1 MRTKDGIEIEYGHI
15 QESWWKYQFTWNQF
29 LGKYYYSGERLIV
42 EHPLTA
48 ESASVMELM
57 DGYWTQSLTEFK
69 KFKGVISYINTDQDG
84 KMSKMSLMFSVGL
97 CCSSVLIYTVS
108 CLREQLCSHSIA
120 KCYTL
125 SVRHCEGVLLFFGIN
140 MIYIF
145 YISNIEQLSLNLWIW
160 RILHLR

>member
-42 EHPLTA
+42 ERPLTA

-69 KFKGVISYINTDQDG
+69 KFKGVIRYINTDQDVQDIPYV
-84 KMSKMSLMFSVGL
+84 FSWIML
-97 CCSSVLIYTVS
+97 
-108 CLREQLCSHSIA
+108 QLCA
-120 KCYTL
+120 YLNCK
-125 SVRHCEGVLLFFGIN
+125 LFARTV
-140 MIYIF
+140 M
-145 YISNIEQLSLNLWIW
+145 QSLNCWCSKVLHPERETLWRCPLVFW
-160 RILHLR
+160 NKHDLHTNNSV